1 MLTDQTTLGDIR
13 LDESGFGF
21 RERIR
26 DARVTLINK
35 TKHLNEADFIIR
47 LLYKHSY

>member
-1 MLTDQTTLGDIR
+1 MSPSVTDTLMPLNIGTFYILNSALVVVDLGDIR

-26 DARVTLINK
+26 DAPV
-35 TKHLNEADFIIR
+35 
-47 LLYKHSY
+47 

>member
-1 MLTDQTTLGDIR
+1 MAASKFIGLEGDIR

-26 DARVTLINK
+26 DARV
-35 TKHLNEADFIIR
+35 
-47 LLYKHSY
+47 